1 MVLTKWP
8 LVQKVTTSYLVL
20 SEVWRRRIEDVSGL
34 PWRLGSVGYAI
45 LGSQC
50 MLGHPRVG

>member
-1 MVLTKWP
+1 
-8 LVQKVTTSYLVL
+8 
-20 SEVWRRRIEDVSGL
+20 VWRRRIEDVSGL
-34 PWRLGSVGYAI
+34 PWRLGSVGYVI